1 MMSHEIKLLF
11 LVKKTRVLMLLFSI
25 LFLTFSCFRDPVN
38 LDLSEYG
45 PNIVIEGSI
54 SNRPGPH
61 SVRITK
67 TLPYNGQ
74 NNFPAVIGADVSIT
88 DNLGNSVVLQETA
101 AGLYQTQNLA
111 GQPERIY
118 TLSVLTDGKKYSAT
132 STLPMPLIMKTIDF
146 TRIAPGIDVY
156 ELSFSFQDHPG
167 IEDYCMINIYNNGD
181 KYDHFLYQD
190 KSTDGEEVVFDDING
205 QFYYGSV
212 ITIELITI
220 DRAGYEFYNSIEMIN
235 DKEEDDEI
243 VGNFVPVTTFN
254 PTTNLNNGA
263 LGYFGA
269 NAIGIYTR
277 TVN

>member
-1 MMSHEIKLLF
+1 MTLLLSSF
-11 LVKKTRVLMLLFSI
+11 LIT
-25 LFLTFSCFRDPVN
+25 SCFQDPVN

-45 PNIVIEGSI
+45 PTIVIEGSI
-54 SNRPGPH
+54 SNRPGPQ

-67 TLPYNGQ
+67 TVSYNGQ
-74 NNFPAVIGADVSIT
+74 NNFPTVSGANVSIA
-88 DNLGNSVVLQETA
+88 DNQGNSVLLQETE

-111 GQPERIY
+111 GQSGRTY
-118 TLSVLTDGKKYSAT
+118 TLSVLANGKKYTAI
-132 STLPMPLIMKTIDF
+132 STMPPPLILKSINLTQ
-146 TRIAPGIDVY
+146 TAPGLDMF

-167 IEDYCMINIYNNGD
+167 IEDYCLINIYGNGE
-181 KYDHFLYQD
+181 KYEHFLYQD
-190 KSTDGEEVVFDDING
+190 KSTDGEEVVFDDIDVH
-205 QFYYGSV
+205 FHYGNVVTIEV
-212 ITIELITI
+212 ITF
-220 DRAGYEFYNSIEMIN
+220 DRAGYEFYNSIDMIN

-243 VGNFVPVTTFN
+243 VSNFVPVTTFN

>member
-1 MMSHEIKLLF
+1 MFNKIKLLF
-11 LVKKTRVLMLLFSI
+11 LSKRIRILLTLLLSS
-25 LFLTFSCFRDPVN
+25 FLITSCFQDPVN

-45 PNIVIEGSI
+45 PTIVIEGSI
-54 SNRPGPH
+54 SNRPGPQ

-67 TLPYNGQ
+67 TVSYNGQ
-74 NNFPAVIGADVSIT
+74 NNFPTVSGANVSIA
-88 DNLGNSVVLQETA
+88 DNQGNSVLLQETE

-111 GQPERIY
+111 GQSGRTY
-118 TLSVLTDGKKYSAT
+118 TLSVLANGKKYTAI
-132 STLPMPLIMKTIDF
+132 STMPPPLILKSINLTQ
-146 TRIAPGIDVY
+146 TAPGLDMF

-167 IEDYCMINIYNNGD
+167 IEDYCLINIYGNGE
-181 KYDHFLYQD
+181 KYEHFLYQD
-190 KSTDGEEVVFDDING
+190 KSTDGEEVVFDDIDVH
-205 QFYYGSV
+205 FHYGNVVTIEV
-212 ITIELITI
+212 ITF
-220 DRAGYEFYNSIEMIN
+220 DRAGYEFYNSIDMIN

-243 VGNFVPVTTFN
+243 VSNFVPVTTFN